1 MEQTDIINPDT
12 MRQGA
17 LLVGLLAVDYAGVL
31 AAILADLRSGVLK
44 ARRKGE
50 RRTSSGFRR
59 TVEKASRYYVTLFAM
74 TVIDLLVI
82 SAVTYLRVVG
92 GWSLP
97 PFPLFT
103 TIGAVGLSCIEL
115 KSIYENSQ
123 EKGDYDTIRRALT
136 RMMTDREFRAALD
149 KLLGR

>member
-1 MEQTDIINPDT
+1 MEHTDIINPDT

-17 LLVGLLAVDYAGVL
+17 LLMGLLAVDYAGVL

-50 RRTSSGFRR
+50 RRTSNGFRR

-74 TVIDLLVI
+74 TVIDVLVI
-82 SAVTYLRVVG
+82 ASVAYLHMVG

-97 PFPLFT
+97 PFPIFT
-103 TIGAVGLSCIEL
+103 TMGALGLSCIEL

-123 EKGDYDTIRRALT
+123 EKGDYDIIRRALT
-136 RMMTDREFRAALD
+136 RMMTDSEFRAALD